1 MTAADLITET
11 QLLAT
16 VVEMAE
22 AHGWLVYHQLD
33 QGGVDESG
41 RPWHGKRIGPG
52 FPDLVLVPPA
62 RPDSYSEVLFRELKS
77 QVGRLSPDQRLW
89 RNRLIDAGENWA
101 IWRPS
106 DMDLIEETLSG
117 RR

>member
-1 MTAADLITET
+1 MAAADLITEK

-33 QGGVDESG
+33 QGGVTEDG
-41 RPWHGKRIGPG
+41 RQWHGKRIGPG
-52 FPDLVLVPPA
+52 FPDLVLVRPP
-62 RPDSYSEVLFRELKS
+62 LLMFRELKS
-77 QVGRLSPDQRLW
+77 QSGTVSRHQEQWMHGLLEAGA
-89 RNRLIDAGENWA
+89 DAMV
-101 IWRPS
+101 WRPS

-117 RR
+117 RS